1 MHLTRS
7 TDRCTFVVDADS
19 HGRPQRLDQIQ
30 AQVVA
35 SDLAIRVDLGRITAI
50 TSPELAQLVE
60 LHKELSR
67 RGKELIVDGCQ
78 PMVRKVLTVTRLDQ
92 VLSVV

>member
-7 TDRCTFVVDADS
+7 ADRCTFVIDADG

-35 SDLAIRVDLGRITAI
+35 SDLAIRIDLGRISAV

-67 RGKELIVDGCQ
+67 RGKALTIDGCQ

-92 VLSVV
+92 VLSVL